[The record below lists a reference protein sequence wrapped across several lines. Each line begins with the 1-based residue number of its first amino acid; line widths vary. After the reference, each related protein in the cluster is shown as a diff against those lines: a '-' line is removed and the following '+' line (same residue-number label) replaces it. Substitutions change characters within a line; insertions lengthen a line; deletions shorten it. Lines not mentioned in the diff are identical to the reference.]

1 MNRLL
6 FTVTILFCVF
16 SIAQNPSEN
25 TISDFDTI
33 KVFDLIT
40 VNLVKSSENKIVI
53 SGEDVDDVEY
63 IEKNGLLKVRMRPE
77 KAFDGS
83 KTFVHVYYKELYL
96 IDANEGS
103 RVFSNELIELDRLQI
118 KVQEGAMVTAG
129 LIVKNL
135 DVKAVTGGIVRL
147 SGQVED
153 QILVVNTGGIVENAQ
168 LKSDYSKV
176 KLQAGGDVEI
186 FATQFV
192 DINIRAG
199 GDVVVY
205 GNPKDVKEKT
215 LFGGSIMILDKY

>member
-1 MNRLL
+1 MKRLL
-6 FTVTILFCVF
+6 FTVTILFCFF

-96 IDANEGS
+96 IDANEGA

>member
-1 MNRLL
+1 MKRLL

-16 SIAQNPSEN
+16 SIAQNPIEN

-96 IDANEGS
+96 IDANEGA